1 MKKFIVLILTF
12 LVLTSCNK
20 TLNDGIDWEP
30 GADEEQYTKEGLK
43 VELQWYGDSIYM
55 VANVSDK
62 MGRTLAYISWQKDDD
77 ICTVVKYLYNDS
89 GGVRGF
95 LVYPNCYPMAD
106 RRDKAILKE
115 MQTDELQN
123 YKKMLWSEFSKRNHP
138 CSIGLALALDDRED
152 RPCAARYYFKYDEDE
167 ISEVY
172 DPILNL
178 KIEAELVG
186 IKYDVRQQTKYL
198 EDETIIGDVQL
209 LFTDE
214 CGYDE
219 SLLVYKTYLGYRP
232 LEKLEIWYDR
242 ISEHTI
248 FRSDRPEPFVTMLC
262 EESDNSDST
271 RRYVLT
277 CDFDDKK
284 LVSTYVDGILQKVEQ
299 VSEWGTV
306 LKQDLFFESLDKK
319 AYICFFKNY
328 NYQTKH
334 LIKVG
339 EERIL
344 KPDFYMMYDEDEE
357 MQLDGY
363 LHIMWGRFGIDSYW
377 DVRRYLYTD
386 E

>member
-1 MKKFIVLILTF
+1 MQ
-12 LVLTSCNK
+12 C
-20 TLNDGIDWEP
+20 P
-30 GADEEQYTKEGLK
+30 
-43 VELQWYGDSIYM
+43 
-55 VANVSDK
+55 
-62 MGRTLAYISWQKDDD
+62 
-77 ICTVVKYLYNDS
+77 
-89 GGVRGF
+89 VR
-95 LVYPNCYPMAD
+95 Y
-106 RRDKAILKE
+106 
-115 MQTDELQN
+115 
-123 YKKMLWSEFSKRNHP
+123 
-138 CSIGLALALDDRED
+138 
-152 RPCAARYYFKYDEDE
+152 ARYP
-167 ISEVY
+167 SEVY

-284 LVSTYVDGILQKVEQ
+284 Y
-299 VSEWGTV
+299 
-306 LKQDLFFESLDKK
+306 
-319 AYICFFKNY
+319 
-328 NYQTKH
+328 
-334 LIKVG
+334 
-339 EERIL
+339 
-344 KPDFYMMYDEDEE
+344 
-357 MQLDGY
+357 
-363 LHIMWGRFGIDSYW
+363 
-377 DVRRYLYTD
+377 
-386 E
+386 